1 MNHSEHGRDM
11 REQSATATEVACRR
25 TGLIQDAPAVMP
37 PAFRKPLMFADEA
50 RMKRVVNLIA
60 CETLEAFQ
68 RQRDA
73 GHGEGESAARAIN
86 IVRARFAVGL
96 AFSEA
101 NGGA

>member
-1 MNHSEHGRDM
+1 MNHAEYEQTM
-11 REQSATATEVACRR
+11 RRQSATATLVECRR
-25 TGLIQDAPAVMP
+25 TGITVE
-37 PAFRKPLMFADEA
+37 RKPLMLADER

-60 CETLEAFQ
+60 CETLAAYQ

-86 IVRARFAVGL
+86 IVRAQFAVGL

-101 NGGA
+101 EGGGA